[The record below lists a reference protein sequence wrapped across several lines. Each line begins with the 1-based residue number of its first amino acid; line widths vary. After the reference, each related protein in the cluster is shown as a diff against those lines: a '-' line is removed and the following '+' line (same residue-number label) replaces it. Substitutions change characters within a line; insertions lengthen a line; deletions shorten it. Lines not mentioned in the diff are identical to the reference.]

1 MATIKDVAKRA
12 GVSNGTVSKVINNY
26 ELVSDETRNKVLQA
40 IDELN
45 YIPNRVASSLS
56 SKNKNRIG
64 LIVKVNETNQSIDEI
79 SMQYILGATN
89 YAHENDIDV
98 TTIFSTE
105 LVNMSAIEIAT
116 YLKSLS
122 INGIIMYA
130 ISLDDTE
137 LHELINL
144 ELFKCV
150 VVDGSFLN
158 NSVGSVMINHREA
171 QYNVAK
177 ALYKTSPTIRK
188 ILYIA
193 GKQNG
198 FVTKLRCAGIESF
211 CKEHNVK
218 LKSLSGNF
226 SESEAYKITK
236 DYANDYDAIL
246 CASDLMAIG
255 ALRALRELDIY
266 RPITGF
272 DGIKLMG
279 YVAEDIL
286 TVKQDFNLISQLAL
300 TELMTYLEDD
310 AHPTVRYVDYA
321 IQLIKYEDIIS

>member
-1 MATIKDVAKRA
+1 MATIKDVAKLA

-26 ELVSDETRNKVLQA
+26 ELVSDETRTRVMEA
-40 IDELN
+40 INELN

-64 LIVKVNETNQSIDEI
+64 LIIKINETNQSIDEI
-79 SMQYILGATN
+79 SMQYMLGATN
-89 YAHENDIDV
+89 YAHENNIEI

-105 LVNMSAIEIAT
+105 LTNMSAIEIAT

-122 INGIIMYA
+122 INGIILYA
-130 ISLDDTE
+130 ISIDDIE

-144 ELFKCV
+144 EMFKCI
-150 VVDGSFLN
+150 VVDGSFVN
-158 NSVGSVMINHREA
+158 NTTGSVMIDHQMA

-177 ALYKTSPTIRK
+177 ALYETNSK
-188 ILYIA
+188 ISKLLYIA
-193 GKQNG
+193 GKNNG
-198 FVTKLRCAGIESF
+198 FVTKLRTEGIKDF
-211 CKEHNVK
+211 CLDNKIE
-218 LKSLSGNF
+218 LKIISGNF
-226 SESEAYKITK
+226 SEATAYKITSENAHK
-236 DYANDYDAIL
+236 FDAIV

-255 ALRALRELDIY
+255 ALRALHDLDIY

-286 TVKQDFNLISQLAL
+286 TVKQDFSLISEFAL
-300 TELMTYLEDD
+300 TELISYLSDEKS
-310 AHPTVRYVDYA
+310 PSICYVDYA
-321 IQLIKYEDIIS
+321 IQLIKHEDIIS